1 MNKHAS
7 QPRAIYYVVA
17 LQIWEYFSFYGMRA
31 LLILYLTNQLK
42 YNDTHAYAL
51 FSAYCSLVYVTPIL
65 GGFLADKVLGNRMA
79 VMLGALLM
87 AIGHL
92 VLGASE
98 IHPTFLYLS
107 LAIIVC
113 GYGLFKSNVSCL
125 LGELYEPTDPRRD
138 GGFSL
143 MYAAGNVGSIIAPI
157 ACGYAQEEYSWAMG
171 FGLAAVGM
179 IAGLVIFLC
188 GNRHFAHTRGVNKE
202 VLCAKNFLLPNWGWL
217 LVLLVATPALIT
229 VLFWKEWSVYA
240 LIVATVIGLAVLAK
254 IYRQAENQKQ
264 RKELGLIVTLTFFT
278 VCCSGPSHNRAAV
291 RLAFISTVSL
301 TAIFSVIPFLRRC
314 SSRLMPSRSCCV
326 GCSLR
331 GW

>member
-42 YNDTHAYAL
+42 YSDNHAYEL

-87 AIGHL
+87 AIGHV

-98 IHPTFLYLS
+98 IHPSFLYLS

-157 ACGYAQEEYSWAMG
+157 ACGFAQ
-171 FGLAAVGM
+171 
-179 IAGLVIFLC
+179 
-188 GNRHFAHTRGVNKE
+188 K
-202 VLCAKNFLLPNWGWL
+202 
-217 LVLLVATPALIT
+217 
-229 VLFWKEWSVYA
+229 
-240 LIVATVIGLAVLAK
+240 
-254 IYRQAENQKQ
+254 
-264 RKELGLIVTLTFFT
+264 
-278 VCCSGPSHNRAAV
+278 
-291 RLAFISTVSL
+291 STVGRWAL
-301 TAIFSVIPFLRRC
+301 ARQRWV
-314 SSRLMPSRSCCV
+314 
-326 GCSLR
+326 
-331 GW
+331 

>member
-1 MNKHAS
+1 MNRQTS

-42 YNDTHAYAL
+42 YDDNHAYTL

-65 GGFLADKVLGNRMA
+65 GGFLADKLLGNRMA

-98 IHPTFLYLS
+98 IAPTFLYLS

-143 MYAAGNVGSIIAPI
+143 MYAAGNIGSIIAPI
-157 ACGYAQEEYSWAMG
+157 ACGYVQEEYSWAMG
-171 FGLAAVGM
+171 LS
-179 IAGLVIFLC
+179 
-188 GNRHFAHTRGVNKE
+188 
-202 VLCAKNFLLPNWGWL
+202 
-217 LVLLVATPALIT
+217 LIH
-229 VLFWKEWSVYA
+229 
-240 LIVATVIGLAVLAK
+240 I
-254 IYRQAENQKQ
+254 
-264 RKELGLIVTLTFFT
+264 
-278 VCCSGPSHNRAAV
+278 
-291 RLAFISTVSL
+291 
-301 TAIFSVIPFLRRC
+301 
-314 SSRLMPSRSCCV
+314 
-326 GCSLR
+326 
-331 GW
+331 